1 MDKFIKNIL
10 LVEDDIDLGNVLKQY
25 LVLNNFEV
33 TLCRDGLI
41 GLNAFKENKF
51 DLCIFDIMMPEMDG
65 FTLAEN
71 ILINNNSIPFIFLT
85 ARIMIEDR
93 IKGLKLG
100 ADDYICKPFEPE
112 ELILRIN
119 NILKRKIINTND
131 SICIGEY
138 KFDISN
144 FLLIYKENKIQLTEK
159 EALVLQ
165 YFIKNSNKVIKRS
178 DILNEIWGGNDYFS
192 GRSMDVFISRLRKY
206 LINDKS
212 INIKSIRGIGFC
224 FNVQ

>member
-1 MDKFIKNIL
+1 M
-10 LVEDDIDLGNVLKQY
+10 VEDDIDLGNVLKQY

-131 SICIGEY
+131 SICIG
-138 KFDISN
+138 
-144 FLLIYKENKIQLTEK
+144 
-159 EALVLQ
+159 
-165 YFIKNSNKVIKRS
+165 
-178 DILNEIWGGNDYFS
+178 
-192 GRSMDVFISRLRKY
+192 
-206 LINDKS
+206 
-212 INIKSIRGIGFC
+212 
-224 FNVQ
+224 

>member
-1 MDKFIKNIL
+1 MKNIL